1 MELDELKSLINDRM
15 ERVQKEKS
23 PAEIALLMGK
33 KTKSVTGKI
42 KRSLL
47 IELIVSILFTLI
59 CAAVA
64 VFTKY
69 DALRIYFGIFTFVSL
84 LFIPLVYR
92 KLNKTKKL
100 SDTILPVKNNLQV
113 LVKLIREYIRRYF
126 QLTMALIPV
135 SLIISFILG
144 YTDGDLSNSSTQ
156 NSFFTDLIE
165 SPLRLTFLIAYII
178 LFSVGMYYFT
188 KWYLK
193 KLYGNYI
200 KQLEDLI
207 AELEE

>member
-15 ERVQKEKS
+15 ERVQNEKS
-23 PAEIALLMGK
+23 ATEIALLMGK
-33 KTKSVTGKI
+33 KTNSVTGKI
-42 KRSLL
+42 KRSLI
-47 IELIVSILFTLI
+47 IELIVSIVFTLI

-64 VFTKY
+64 VLTKY
-69 DALRIYFGIFTFVSL
+69 DSLRIYFGIFTFVSL
-84 LFIPLVYR
+84 VFIPLLYR

-100 SDTILPVKNNLQV
+100 SNTILPVKNNLQV
-113 LVKLIREYIRRYF
+113 LVKLMREYIRRYF
-126 QLTMALIPV
+126 QLTMALIPI

-144 YTDGDLSNSSTQ
+144 YTDGNLSDSSTQ
-156 NSFFTDLIE
+156 NSFFTNLIE
-165 SPLRLTFLIAYII
+165 SPLRVTFLIAYII